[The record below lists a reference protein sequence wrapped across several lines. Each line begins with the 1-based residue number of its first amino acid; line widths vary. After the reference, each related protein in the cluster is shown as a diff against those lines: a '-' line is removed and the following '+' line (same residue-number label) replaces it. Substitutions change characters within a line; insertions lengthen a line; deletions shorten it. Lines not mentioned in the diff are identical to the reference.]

1 MRAALPP
8 GIRVVRGPNW
18 IWQNQG
24 MCHSFCLLYMQT
36 KRTIDYPALKNYT

>member
-1 MRAALPP
+1 MRAAIPP

-24 MCHSFCLLYMQT
+24 KHRNVCGKLHLTY
-36 KRTIDYPALKNYT
+36 